1 MIPVGDTSEE
11 EEGEPRPRLVAK
23 LWNLTKVTVKEEADT
38 RELENLCL
46 VSHPN
51 ILLLMAVCP
60 GHEDLGLQLVFQHAP
75 LGSLHHWLHVQV
87 SEALRQCQV
96 NIASYPEMHHASF
109 FDWQNLHT
117 KEHNMNNLQNRL

>member
-1 MIPVGDTSEE
+1 MSDTSEE
-11 EEGEPRPRLVAK
+11 EEVVTRLVGK

-60 GHEDLGLQLVFQHAP
+60 GDHTGDHHTGLQLVFQHAP
-75 LGSLHHWLHVQV
+75 LGSLHHWLHKQV
-87 SEALRQCQV
+87 S
-96 NIASYPEMHHASF
+96 F
-109 FDWQNLHT
+109 
-117 KEHNMNNLQNRL
+117 RLDVTE